1 MKWSLS
7 ELHRYSREPLHI
19 DSTFDLK
26 APLTTRFPEAILDVT
41 GVRAQGDVTY
51 HNGDATMVVRVQTKL
66 TVPSTR
72 SLTEVELPL
81 DFTFVENYTANPDHR
96 ALYDD
101 DELVFVLENDQ
112 TMIDFDNA
120 LVENIYEQIPTKVL
134 SAQEKA
140 GQTFPAGKG
149 WQVIDEQTHTEQKN
163 QSVDPRLAKLKQ
175 LFPDQDDHN

>member
-26 APLTTRFPEAILDVT
+26 APLMARFPETILDAT
-41 GVRAQGDVTY
+41 GVRVKGDVTY
-51 HNGDATMVVRVQTKL
+51 HNGDATMVISVKTTL

-72 SLTEVELPL
+72 SLTAVELPL
-81 DFTFVENYTANPDHR
+81 DFNFVENYTADPDNR

-101 DELVFVLENDQ
+101 HELVFVLDNDQ
-112 TMIDFDNA
+112 SMIDFDKA

-134 SAQEKA
+134 SATEEA
-140 GQTFPAGKG
+140 GHAFPAGKG
-149 WQVIDEQTHTEQKN
+149 WQVIDEQSHSEQKN